1 MFQIEINLTNF
12 VFFVVITLEIYIMT
26 PLNAVKKQLLL
37 IAPIALMVLLGACKD
52 DDIRIVTYDF
62 SDAFDNVEIGT
73 VNTPTNPPLEI
84 ENLEPPT
91 VTTESTESTDL
102 ITDITDGAT
111 DATTDEVIADVESIV
126 NSYFDATDSAT
137 ASALDVAAVDAL
149 LAAPLSAD
157 QTQLAQEVLN
167 LSGSGI
173 DISAYLPTVEY
184 NLGGSGKSGLSI
196 PDIQGVSSDD
206 FIGYP
211 GDATCYVT
219 AENQYQQTIAPAVAQ
234 RDAAIAA
241 VTAEYNSLL
250 ADVDTRKTER
260 IQQINADYDATIEA
274 LDNGAAALIAAAAN
288 LTDANQQAAILQ
300 LAYTYLVVGKYL
312 MDVYKAEA
320 LARVDQLA
328 AEETQAIED
337 QYNNNLDQIEADFQ
351 ASIAQAKDVRNA
363 AFEACHNQGG

>member
-1 MFQIEINLTNF
+1 MFQIEINLTKF

-26 PLNAVKKQLLL
+26 LLNAVKKQFLL

-62 SDAFDNVEIGT
+62 SDTFENVEIGT
-73 VNTPTNPPLEI
+73 VNTPTNPPLEV
-84 ENLEPPT
+84 ENLEPA
-91 VTTESTESTDL
+91 TTTAESTESTNL
-102 ITDITDGAT
+102 ITDITDGTT

-126 NSYFDATDSAT
+126 SSYFDATDTAA
-137 ASALDVAAVDAL
+137 ASALDAAAVDAL

-173 DISAYLPTVEY
+173 DISAYLPTVDY
-184 NLGGSGKSGLSI
+184 TLGGSGKAGLSL
-196 PDIQGVSSDD
+196 PDIQGVSAED
-206 FIGYP
+206 FAGYP

-219 AENQYQQTIAPAVAQ
+219 AENQYQQAIAPAVAQ

-241 VTAEYNSLL
+241 VTAQYNTLL
-250 ADVDTRKTER
+250 AEVETRKAART
-260 IQQINADYDATIEA
+260 QDVNDAYDAGIMAITDVANA
-274 LDNGAAALIAAAAN
+274 LLDAATN
-288 LTDANQQAAILQ
+288 LTDANQQAAIQQ
-300 LAYTYLVVGKYL
+300 LAYTILVVGKYL
-312 MDVYKAEA
+312 LDEYKTEA
-320 LARVDQLA
+320 LTYIDQLA

-337 QYNNNLDQIEADFQ
+337 QYNDNLDQIEADFQ
-351 ASIAQAKDVRNA
+351 AAIADAKAARNA

>member
-1 MFQIEINLTNF
+1 MTILKNF
-12 VFFVVITLEIYIMT
+12 KKFKLFF
-26 PLNAVKKQLLL
+26 
-37 IAPIALMVLLGACKD
+37 IAPIAFLLVLGACKD

-62 SDAFDNVEIGT
+62 SDAFDNVELGT

-84 ENLEPPT
+84 ENLESPT
-91 VTTESTESTDL
+91 VTTESTESTNL

-111 DATTDEVIADVESIV
+111 DATTDAVIADVESIV
-126 NSYFDATDSAT
+126 NSYFDATDIAT
-137 ASALDVAAVDAL
+137 ASALDAAGIDAI
-149 LAAPLSAD
+149 LAASLSAD

-196 PDIQGVSSDD
+196 PDIQGVSADD

-260 IQQINADYDATIEA
+260 IQQINADYETTIDA
-274 LDNGAAALIAAAAN
+274 LYNGAAALIAGAEN

>member
-1 MFQIEINLTNF
+1 MTILKNF
-12 VFFVVITLEIYIMT
+12 
-26 PLNAVKKQLLL
+26 KKFKLFL
-37 IAPIALMVLLGACKD
+37 APIVFLLVLGACKD

-62 SDAFDNVEIGT
+62 SDAFDNVELGT

-84 ENLEPPT
+84 ENLESPT
-91 VTTESTESTDL
+91 VTTESTESTNL
-102 ITDITDGAT
+102 ITDITDGTT

-126 NSYFDATDSAT
+126 NSYFDATDTAT
-137 ASALDVAAVDAL
+137 ASALDAAGIDAL
-149 LAAPLSAD
+149 LAAPLSSD
-157 QTQLAQEVLN
+157 QSQLAQEVLN

-196 PDIQGVSSDD
+196 PDIQGVSADD

>member
-26 PLNAVKKQLLL
+26 LLNAVKKQFLL

-62 SDAFDNVEIGT
+62 SDAFENVEIGT
-73 VNTPTNPPLEI
+73 VNTPTNPPLEV
-84 ENLEPPT
+84 ENLEPATTT
-91 VTTESTESTDL
+91 VESTESTNL
-102 ITDITDGAT
+102 ITDITDGTT

-126 NSYFDATDSAT
+126 SSYFDATDTAT
-137 ASALDVAAVDAL
+137 ASTLDAAAVDAL
-149 LAAPLSAD
+149 LAAPLSTD

-173 DISAYLPTVEY
+173 DISAYLPTVDY
-184 NLGGSGKSGLSI
+184 TLGGSGKSGLSL
-196 PDIQGVSSDD
+196 PDIQGVSAED
-206 FIGYP
+206 FAGYP

-219 AENQYQQTIAPAVAQ
+219 AENQYQQAIAPAVAQ

-241 VTAEYNSLL
+241 VTAEYNTLL
-250 ADVDTRKTER
+250 AEVDTRKAARTQEV
-260 IQQINADYDATIEA
+260 NDAYDAGIMAITDVANA
-274 LDNGAAALIAAAAN
+274 LLDAAAN
-288 LTDANQQAAILQ
+288 LTDANQQAAIQQ
-300 LAYTYLVVGKYL
+300 LAYTILVVGKYL
-312 MDVYKAEA
+312 LDEYKAEA
-320 LARVDQLA
+320 LTYIDQLA

-337 QYNNNLDQIEADFQ
+337 QYNDNLDQIEADFQ
-351 ASIAQAKDVRNA
+351 AAVADAKAVRDA

>member
-1 MFQIEINLTNF
+1 MTILKNF
-12 VFFVVITLEIYIMT
+12 
-26 PLNAVKKQLLL
+26 KKFKLF
-37 IAPIALMVLLGACKD
+37 IAPIALLLVLGACKD

-62 SDAFDNVEIGT
+62 SDAFDNVELGT

-84 ENLEPPT
+84 ENLESPT
-91 VTTESTESTDL
+91 VTTESTESTNL

-111 DATTDEVIADVESIV
+111 DATTDAVIADVESIV
-126 NSYFDATDSAT
+126 NTYFDATDIAT
-137 ASALDVAAVDAL
+137 ASALDAAGIDAI
-149 LAAPLSAD
+149 LAASLSAD

-184 NLGGSGKSGLSI
+184 NLGGSGKSGLTL
-196 PDIQGVSSDD
+196 PDIQGVSADD

-250 ADVDTRKTER
+250 AEVDTRKTER